1 LRIGGEVSASVLSD
15 LTDLEKLV
23 LDFDKPPGNLTD
35 VAELARHTRLH
46 ALKIHNVYGP
56 VIEDM
61 PALPALRQLELGGT
75 RASTAAAA
83 NERYHNTFVAVE
95 VWRAKTDEW
104 LAAYMHNP
112 FRDWIEGGEDFAL
125 AACQAYDRARTLI
138 EAITSTNSDRL
149 ALAES
154 ALRGLVE
161 ELNAINEDLGEIDTN
176 YREQAGEAF
185 HDLARLADIPAESEH
200 RWFDEGRRF

>member
-1 LRIGGEVSASVLSD
+1 
-15 LTDLEKLV
+15 
-23 LDFDKPPGNLTD
+23 
-35 VAELARHTRLH
+35 
-46 ALKIHNVYGP
+46 LKIHNVYGP

-83 NERYHNTFVAVE
+83 AANERYHNTFIAVH

-104 LAAYMHNP
+104 LAAYMHHP
-112 FRDWIEGGEDFAL
+112 FRDWIEDGEDFAL

-154 ALRGLVE
+154 ALRGLVA

-176 YREQAGEAF
+176 YREQAAR
-185 HDLARLADIPAESEH
+185 HSTTLLAWPTSPPSRSSAGSMRVAGSDHAASTTYLSGA
-200 RWFDEGRRF
+200 R